1 MSAKN
6 KNRKDMK
13 FLKMD
18 MLNVKIRLNYY
29 ILIKLIIRKYIQMEF
44 EDGLFDAVI
53 DKGMIS
59 IISTQNMVYKI
70 MI

>member
-59 IISTQNMVYKI
+59 IIST
-70 MI
+70 